1 MEAPGAIGSSRLT
14 GAGPLRTIA
23 VVVLTAIVIGAVA
36 FWVDNPFAD
45 DGVTGLSLSGAVAAA
60 PPRPG
65 EVPPDFSMATTDGRT
80 VTLSDYAGQPVWLT
94 FGASWCPDCRAE
106 APDLEAAYQRYRD
119 QGLVLLAVFQEDV
132 TSAADYA
139 ARVGLTFTMGVDPD
153 TRIASG
159 YDIVGI
165 PTHVFIG
172 RDGRVQAFR
181 VGSLKP
187 DDIDR
192 YLRALL
198 G

>member
-1 MEAPGAIGSSRLT
+1 MEAPEVILGSRP
-14 GAGPLRTIA
+14 GRAGMLRTIA
-23 VVVLTAIVIGAVA
+23 VVILTAVVIGAVA

-45 DGVTGLSLSGAVAAA
+45 DGVTGLSLSGAVAAS

-80 VTLSDYAGQPVWLT
+80 VSLSDYAGQPVWLT

-106 APDLEAAYQRYRD
+106 APDLEAAYQQYRD

-139 ARVGLTFTMGVDPD
+139 TRVGLTFTLGVDPD

-159 YDIVGI
+159 YDILGI

-181 VGSLKP
+181 VGGLKP

>member
-1 MEAPGAIGSSRLT
+1 MEAPGITRAPRLAA
-14 GAGPLRTIA
+14 AGPLRTIA
-23 VVVLTAIVIGAVA
+23 IVAITAVVIGVVA
-36 FWVDNPFAD
+36 FWVDNPLAD
-45 DGVTGLSLSGAVAAA
+45 DGVSGLSLSGAIAAA

-65 EVPPDFSMATTDGRT
+65 EVPPDFSMATTDGGT
-80 VTLSDYAGQPVWLT
+80 VRLSDYAGQPVWLT

-132 TSAADYA
+132 SSATDYA
-139 ARVGLTFTMGVDPD
+139 TRVGLTFTLGVDPD
-153 TRIASG
+153 TRIASS
-159 YDIVGI
+159 YDVLGI

-172 RDGRVQAFR
+172 RDGRVQALR
-181 VGSLKP
+181 VGGLKP

-192 YLRALL
+192 YLKALL